1 MTAGFSIPGEELPPE
16 LVERINESV
25 TRFEEKFTPYRLF
38 VSGQLPGWIAEYRT
52 ELNEVALLALKTK

>member
-1 MTAGFSIPGEELPPE
+1 MSAFSIPGEELPPE

-52 ELNEVALLALKTK
+52 ELNEVALLALKFK